1 MSSTGNRQDSGV
13 QPDDQRKTIAL
24 ALQGGGAHGAFT
36 WGVLH
41 KLLEDN
47 KFKFVAVSGT
57 SAGAMNAVALAN
69 GLRKGEHPKAGIE
82 SLKAFWHAVSDAG
95 EPFRALQWKNPMTG
109 NWNTDSLPFYEWLH
123 MMGSLYSPYSDPS
136 AESNPLV
143 ELLNK
148 HIHFHDLNKN
158 KDEMLPFYICATNV
172 KSMQRKIFSSRAGEI
187 SAASVAASAALPSM
201 FRAVEVNGEFYW
213 DGGFMGNPVIAPLL
227 NHQDHNGGLDV
238 LIVEVNPI
246 ERDKLPTS
254 PWDIE
259 DRMNEITFNSSLMLE
274 LNAIE
279 TVNKALEAGAKF
291 KNPKQKV
298 RFHHIPSR
306 LSGYDL
312 GSKSNT
318 NLAFLEELFHLGVA
332 AATDWTR
339 GHWDQVN
346 RESSYPLERLDSLFK
361 N

>member
-1 MSSTGNRQDSGV
+1 
-13 QPDDQRKTIAL
+13 
-24 ALQGGGAHGAFT
+24 
-36 WGVLH
+36 
-41 KLLEDN
+41 
-47 KFKFVAVSGT
+47 
-57 SAGAMNAVALAN
+57 
-69 GLRKGEHPKAGIE
+69 
-82 SLKAFWHAVSDAG
+82 
-95 EPFRALQWKNPMTG
+95 
-109 NWNTDSLPFYEWLH
+109 
-123 MMGSLYSPYSDPS
+123 
-136 AESNPLV
+136 
-143 ELLNK
+143 
-148 HIHFHDLNKN
+148 
-158 KDEMLPFYICATNV
+158 
-172 KSMQRKIFSSRAGEI
+172 
-187 SAASVAASAALPSM
+187 
-201 FRAVEVNGEFYW
+201 
-213 DGGFMGNPVIAPLL
+213 
-227 NHQDHNGGLDV
+227 
-238 LIVEVNPI
+238 VNPI
-246 ERDKLPTS
+246 ERDELPTS

-361 N
+361 S